1 MISIVLENILKY
13 NLISKGDNIVIGL
26 SGGPDSMALLYC
38 LYEIR
43 KSLDF
48 NIIAAHVNHG
58 VRGEEALADQ
68 LFTEDICHRL
78 NIPYHTI
85 NVDMNKF
92 GRDKGISAEEAGREL
107 RYGFFRNLLRSSGG
121 GKIAV
126 AHNKNDQAETLLMR
140 IMRGTG
146 VDGLKGME
154 FKSGDIIRPIL
165 NVSRKEIEDYIKTN
179 NIETVL
185 DKTNLL
191 PIYSRNKVRL
201 ELIPYIEK
209 NFNPN
214 IIESL
219 WRLSQTSSLD
229 VSFLELYCEEKFNLL
244 VKEQKE
250 NCIIIDGIKFN
261 VEQGCIKQ
269 RLLRMSIQKL
279 IGDLQGFTEQ
289 HIASLLE
296 LFTRLETGKQ
306 IDLPFGLIGRV
317 SYDDLIIERVT
328 SDIHSDFNHKLE
340 IGENYFKDLNL
351 NLKLTIIDNYD
362 GLNLGK
368 GKDKKYFDYNKIKG
382 SLHIRN
388 RKSGDKFTPLG
399 MNGSKKIKDYFIDKK
414 IPRER
419 RNRIPLLVD
428 EENILWIIGYGVSDL
443 YKVTRNTTKILMIE
457 YHI

>member
-1 MISIVLENILKY
+1 MISIVLDNILKY

-38 LYEIR
+38 LYEIQ
-43 KSLDF
+43 KDLDF

-78 NIPYHTI
+78 NISYHTI
-85 NVDMNKF
+85 NVDMNKY
-92 GRDKGISAEEAGREL
+92 GKDKGISSEEAGREL
-107 RYGFFRNLLRSSGG
+107 RYGFFRSLLKSSGG

-165 NVSRKEIEDYIKTN
+165 NVSREKIEDYIKTN

-201 ELIPYIEK
+201 ELIPYIEN

-229 VSFLELYCEEKFNLL
+229 TDFLEFYCKEKFNLL
-244 VKEQKE
+244 VKEEKE

-261 VEQGCIKQ
+261 VEHKAIKQ
-269 RLLRMSIQKL
+269 RLIRMSIQKL

-296 LFTRLETGKQ
+296 LFTRLETGKR
-306 IDLPFGLIGRV
+306 IDLPFGLIGRI

-328 SDIHSDFNHKLE
+328 DNIHSDFKYKLE

-351 NLKLTIIDNYD
+351 NLKLTIIDNYN
-362 GLNLGK
+362 GLYL
-368 GKDKKYFDYNKIKG
+368 GKDKKYFDFNKIKG
-382 SLHIRN
+382 NLYIRN
-388 RKSGDKFTPLG
+388 RKNGDRFVPFG
-399 MNGSKKIKDYFIDKK
+399 MNGSKKIKDYFIDNK
-414 IPRER
+414 IPREKR
-419 RNRIPLLVD
+419 DRIPLLVD
-428 EENILWIIGYGVSDL
+428 KENILWIIGYGVSDL
-443 YKVTRNTTKILMIE
+443 YKVSQDTTKILMIE
-457 YHI
+457 YYT